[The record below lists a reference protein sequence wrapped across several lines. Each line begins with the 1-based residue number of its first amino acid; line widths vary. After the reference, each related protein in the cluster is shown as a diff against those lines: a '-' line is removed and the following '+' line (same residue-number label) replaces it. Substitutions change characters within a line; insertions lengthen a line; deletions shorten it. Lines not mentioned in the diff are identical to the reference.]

1 MDELKEQYNILPILI
16 KTIFSDEWRHH
27 MLDQIDLKQ
36 SLTKHEYKKKVEDY
50 IEKLGRLQREL
61 KENNIPVGIVMEG
74 WSASGKGTL
83 INQII
88 HPLDPRGFRVISLED
103 ESEEEKRHSFFW
115 PFWNT
120 IPPKGRIHVFNNCWY
135 SRALE
140 KKRKDD
146 KVHLEILYDEINS
159 FESQLIQD
167 GTLLIKFFL
176 HISKEEQ
183 KKRLDKLE
191 HTEDT
196 RWRVEKKD
204 WKENKHY
211 EKNKEEFNRMLV
223 ETDTADASWNLIE
236 ATDKR
241 YATAK
246 ILSIVVREFEHA
258 LIKARRKNAMEQR
271 EEKQIFS
278 EETAF
283 RSRVLQGV
291 DLSKTMT
298 KDEYKVKVEELQ
310 SKLSM
315 LHNRMYR
322 EKIPVIIAL
331 EGWDAAGKGGA
342 IKRLTEK
349 IDPRGYEVVP
359 ISSPNDLERQ
369 FHYLWRFWS
378 KFPKTGHLTI
388 FDRTW
393 YGRVLVERVEG
404 FATKE
409 EWTRAYTEINQME
422 ESLCQDKYVILKFWL
437 HVDKDE
443 QKKRFEDRM
452 NTPDKQWK
460 ITEEDWRNR
469 DKWDEYEKAVDEMLV
484 KTSTNYAPWHIV
496 EANSKY
502 YARIKILETVVKVL
516 EEALK

>member
-1 MDELKEQYNILPILI
+1 
-16 KTIFSDEWRHH
+16 

-36 SLTKHEYKKKVEDY
+36 NLTKHEYKKTE
-50 IEKLGRLQREL
+50 EKLTEKLAILQREL
-61 KENNIPVGIVMEG
+61 KEAKIPAAIIFEG
-74 WSASGKGTL
+74 WAASGKGKM
-83 INQII
+83 INEVI
-88 HPLDPRGFRVISLED
+88 HPLDPRGFRVISLEE

-135 SRALE
+135 SRVLE
-140 KKRKDD
+140 KKRKDENIQLQ
-146 KVHLEILYDEINS
+146 VLYDEINS
-159 FESQLIQD
+159 FEDQLCKDNCI
-167 GTLLIKFFL
+167 LIKFFL

-183 KKRLDKLE
+183 KKRFEKME
-191 HTEDT
+191 SSEDT
-196 RWRVEKKD
+196 RWRIEKRD

-211 EKNKEEFNRMLV
+211 DEYKAEFDRMLV
-223 ETDTADASWNLIE
+223 ETDTPYAPWNIIE

-241 YATAK
+241 FASAK
-246 ILSIVVREFEHA
+246 ILDI
-258 LIKARRKNAMEQR
+258 LIKEIEKVLDRKKVCGEQ
-271 EEKQIFS
+271 IT
-278 EETAF
+278 EETEDDAEPDAF
-283 RSRVLQGV
+283 QTRVLQGV
-291 DLSKTMT
+291 DLSKNLT
-298 KDEYKVKVEELQ
+298 KDVYKTKVEELQ
-310 SKLSM
+310 KKLSV

-322 EKIPVIIAL
+322 EKVPVIIAL

-342 IKRLTEK
+342 IKRITEK

-359 ISSPNDLERQ
+359 ISAPNDMERQ
-369 FHYLWRFWS
+369 YHYLWRFWS

-422 ESLCQDKYVILKFWL
+422 KSLCQDGYLVLKFWL
-437 HVDKDE
+437 HIDKDE
-443 QKKRFEDRM
+443 QQRRFEDRQ
-452 NTPDKQWK
+452 NTPEKQWK

-469 DKWDEYEKAVDEMLV
+469 SKWDAYENAVDEMLV
-484 KTSTNYAPWHIV
+484 RTSTNYAPWHVV

-502 YARIKILETVVKVL
+502 YARIKILETVVETL
-516 EEALK
+516 EKRLK

>member
-1 MDELKEQYNILPILI
+1 
-16 KTIFSDEWRHH
+16 

-36 SLTKHEYKKKVEDY
+36 NLTKHEYKKTE
-50 IEKLGRLQREL
+50 EKLTEKFAILQREL
-61 KENNIPVGIVMEG
+61 KEAKIPAAIIFEG
-74 WSASGKGTL
+74 WAASGKGKM
-83 INQII
+83 INEVI
-88 HPLDPRGFRVISLED
+88 HPLDPRGFRVISLEE

-140 KKRKDD
+140 KKRKDENI
-146 KVHLEILYDEINS
+146 HLQVLYDEINS
-159 FESQLIQD
+159 FEDQLCKDNCI
-167 GTLLIKFFL
+167 LIKFFL

-183 KKRLDKLE
+183 KERFEKLE
-191 HTEDT
+191 SSEDT
-196 RWRVEKKD
+196 RWRIEKRD

-211 EKNKEEFNRMLV
+211 DEYKGEFDRMLV
-223 ETDTADASWNLIE
+223 ETDTPYAPWNIIE

-241 YATAK
+241 FASAK
-246 ILSIVVREFEHA
+246 ILDI
-258 LIKARRKNAMEQR
+258 LIKEIEKVLDRKKVCGEKIAEVTEEEGEQD
-271 EEKQIFS
+271 
-278 EETAF
+278 AF
-283 RSRVLQGV
+283 YTRVLQGV
-291 DLSKTMT
+291 DLSKNLT
-298 KDEYKVKVEELQ
+298 KDVYKVKVEELQ
-310 SKLSM
+310 KKLSV

-322 EKIPVIIAL
+322 EKVPVIIAL

-342 IKRLTEK
+342 IKRITEK

-369 FHYLWRFWS
+369 YHYLWRFWS

-422 ESLCQDKYVILKFWL
+422 KSLWQDGYLILKFWL
-437 HVDKDE
+437 HIDKDE
-443 QKKRFEDRM
+443 QERRFEDRQ
-452 NTPDKQWK
+452 NTPEKQWK

-469 DKWDEYEKAVDEMLV
+469 SKWDAYEKAVDEMLV
-484 KTSTNYAPWHIV
+484 RTSTNYAPWHIV

-502 YARIKILETVVKVL
+502 YARIKILETVVDSL
-516 EEALK
+516 EKRLK

>member
-1 MDELKEQYNILPILI
+1 
-16 KTIFSDEWRHH
+16 
-27 MLDQIDLKQ
+27 MLDQIDLNQ
-36 SLTKHEYKKKVEDY
+36 SLTKHEYKKL
-50 IEKLGRLQREL
+50 IEKLTKRLAYLQREL
-61 KENNIPVGIVMEG
+61 KEKDIPVGIVMEG

-83 INQII
+83 INEII
-88 HPLDPRGFRVISLED
+88 HPLDPRGFRVISLEE

-120 IPPKGRIHVFNNCWY
+120 IPPKGRIHLFNNCWY
-135 SRALE
+135 TRALE
-140 KKRKDD
+140 KKRKDE
-146 KVHLEILYDEINS
+146 KRNLSILYDEINS
-159 FESQLIQD
+159 FEEQLCKDHCI
-167 GTLLIKFFL
+167 LIKFFL

-183 KKRLDKLE
+183 KKRFEKLE
-191 HTEDT
+191 SSADT

-211 EKNKEEFNRMLV
+211 EERKEEFDRMLV
-223 ETDTADASWNLIE
+223 ETDSPYAPWNLIE
-236 ATDKR
+236 ATDKH
-241 YATAK
+241 YASAK
-246 ILSIVVREFEHA
+246 ILSILVKEMEKA
-258 LIKARRKNAMEQR
+258 LDRKAKEAIDAKKSEGCETDIGEQPL
-271 EEKQIFS
+271 
-278 EETAF
+278 
-283 RSRVLQGV
+283 RSRILQGV
-291 DLSKTMT
+291 DLSKDM
-298 KDEYKVKVEELQ
+298 KKEEYKVRLEELQ
-310 SKLSM
+310 KKLSM

-342 IKRLTEK
+342 IKRITEK

-369 FHYLWRFWS
+369 YHYLWRFWS

-404 FATKE
+404 FATRE

-422 ESLCQDKYVILKFWL
+422 ESLCQDDYVILKFWL
-437 HVDKDE
+437 HIDKDE
-443 QKKRFEDRM
+443 QEKRFEERQ
-452 NTPDKQWK
+452 NTPEKQWK

-469 DKWDEYEKAVDEMLV
+469 SKWDDYERAVDDMLV

-502 YARIKILETVVKVL
+502 YARIKILETIV
-516 EEALK
+516 EALENKMK